1 MYTCRQCEEEINQAT
16 EICPHC
22 GADLTI
28 IPADDPA
35 FKPPPSR
42 RKRVIRWIVL
52 LTVLFGSLWSFLWF
66 VISPRT
72 GQPTLQAE
80 QQALDSIAQV
90 QSALASYAQVMSGA
104 YPSTLDPLGTAVRV
118 AAQRA
123 QGFGYQLAYAPGP
136 LGNDGGIHGYSLQA
150 TAGNHGYRSFYT
162 DESGVIRATREERA
176 ATASDP
182 PLPPG
187 H

>member
-22 GADLTI
+22 GTDLTI
-28 IPADDPA
+28 IPPEEAA
-35 FKPPPSR
+35 SKPPPSR
-42 RKRVIRWIVL
+42 RKRVIRWAVL

-80 QQALDSIAQV
+80 QQALDSLSQV
-90 QSALASYAQVMSGA
+90 QAELTSYAQVMSGA
-104 YPSTLDPLGTAVRV
+104 YPSTLDPLGPSVRV

-123 QGFGYQLAYAPGP
+123 QSFGYQLQYAPGQ
-136 LGNDGGIHGYSLQA
+136 LAADGAVRSYSLQA
-150 TAGNHGYRSFYT
+150 TAGNHGYRSFFT
-162 DESGVIRATREERA
+162 DESGVVRATREERSA
-176 ATASDP
+176 IASDP
-182 PLPPG
+182 PLTAAQ
-187 H
+187 